1 MEVHHHAHLA
11 SGETHTSRKK
21 WTHYFWEFLMLFLA
35 VFCGFLAEYALEHK
49 IEKDREKQFISSL
62 VDDIKADIIQ
72 LNSVIEKRDEKIQRL
87 DSLILLINLP
97 NFATYGSDIYFNAIH
112 TARLVDIKFTANDGT
127 LLQLKNSGGLRLIR
141 NRTVVDSIT
150 HYDVSVRNLEELG
163 EQETLISHEYR
174 TFARRI
180 FNSLIF
186 DRMLDEN
193 NISHRPAGNPPLL
206 AFSKQDLGD
215 LNFTVYT
222 IKLIV
227 KGMRRDS
234 KKLLQQATNLLA
246 TINEK
251 YHLE

>member
-1 MEVHHHAHLA
+1 MEIHAH
-11 SGETHTSRKK
+11 THTSRKK

-35 VFCGFLAEYALEHK
+35 VFCGFLAEYTLEHK

-62 VDDIKADIIQ
+62 VDDIKADITQ
-72 LNSVIEKRDEKIQRL
+72 LNSVIQKRDEKILRL

-97 NFATYGSDIYFNAIH
+97 NFSNYGSDIYFNAIH
-112 TARLVDIKFTANDGT
+112 TARLADIKFTANDGT

-141 NRTVVDSIT
+141 NRAVVDSIA

-163 EQETLISHEYR
+163 EQEMLIAHEYR
-174 TFARRI
+174 TIAKKV
-180 FNSLIF
+180 FNSLVF
-186 DRMLDEN
+186 NRMLDEN
-193 NISHRPAGNPPLL
+193 NISHRLVENPPLL
-206 AFSKQDLGD
+206 AFSKQDLAE
-215 LNFTVYT
+215 LNFDVYS

-234 KKLLQQATNLLA
+234 RKLLQQATNLLA
-246 TINEK
+246 TINKE

>member
-1 MEVHHHAHLA
+1 MEVHHH
-11 SGETHTSRKK
+11 SHTARKK

-35 VFCGFLAEYALEHK
+35 VFCGFLAEYTLEHK
-49 IEKDREKQFISSL
+49 IEKDREKQFIRSL
-62 VDDIKADIIQ
+62 VDDIKADITQ
-72 LNSVIEKRDEKIQRL
+72 LNSVIQKRDEKIQRL

-97 NFATYGSDIYFNAIH
+97 DFATYGSDIYFYAIH

-141 NRTVVDSIT
+141 NRAVVDSIA

-163 EQETLISHEYR
+163 EQETLIAHEYR
-174 TFARRI
+174 TIAKKV
-180 FNSLIF
+180 FNSLVF

-206 AFSKQDLGD
+206 AFNKRDLGD
-215 LNFTVYT
+215 LNFAIYT

-234 KKLLQQATNLLA
+234 RKLLQQATNLLA
-246 TINEK
+246 TINK
-251 YHLE
+251 AYHLE